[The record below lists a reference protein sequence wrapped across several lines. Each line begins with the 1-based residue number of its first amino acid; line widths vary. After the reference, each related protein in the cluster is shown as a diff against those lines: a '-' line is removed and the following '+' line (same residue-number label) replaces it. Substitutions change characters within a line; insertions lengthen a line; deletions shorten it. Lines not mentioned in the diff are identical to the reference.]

1 MKKFFGILFLLVI
14 VAAGVCAY
22 FFPGIPY
29 KYKCTHEL
37 QLTDSIW
44 ETIPDDLPPLPADYT
59 DYSSFGL
66 RLTAWDDMKPMR
78 TDDKSEAKWQNG
90 DDTHYIIINELN
102 ISESDDF
109 LDRTGISKEALDRYC
124 KAVEK
129 TTPEN
134 GYEFTKLKMSLT
146 MEDFDIHDFKNSK
159 TFYLMMKEKNE
170 AYFGENNPKVY
181 YSVDGVGF
189 RGCLHIEKVSDYNMA
204 YIDIYPERDK
214 KTKYR
219 IGIKVTDTN
228 EILAIANS
236 IKLT

>member
-1 MKKFFGILFLLVI
+1 MKKFIGILFLLII

-44 ETIPDDLPPLPADYT
+44 ETIPDDLPPLPEDYADY
-59 DYSSFGL
+59 SNFGL
-66 RLTAWDDMKPMR
+66 KITAWDDMKPIR
-78 TDDKSEAKWQNG
+78 TDDKSEAKWQND
-90 DDTHYIIINELN
+90 DDTHYIVINEMN

-109 LDRTGISKEALDRYC
+109 LDRTGISHEALDKYC

-129 TTPEN
+129 TTPESE
-134 GYEFTKLKMSLT
+134 YEFTKLVMSLN
-146 MEDFDIHDFKNSK
+146 MEDFDIHNFKNSK

-170 AYFGENNPKVY
+170 AYFGENNPKIY

-189 RGCLHIEKVSDYNMA
+189 RGCLHIESVSGYNA
-204 YIDIYPERDK
+204 SYIDIYPERDK

-219 IGIKVTDTN
+219 ISIKVTDTN